1 MTAGHRDL
9 GDWPREHF
17 FPAIFSGISDIR
29 QLLPRSVR
37 PQLLKNRVF
46 WGFVAWHALCSA
58 PEVFP
63 EFTMSIS
70 FGSSVFSP
78 TFLSTP
84 TSSASQSAS
93 ASLTTKPTNSAVQQF
108 LEFANMTP
116 AQRLHAEM
124 LSELGL
130 TEDQYKAMSPAD
142 QQKVDDKIRDLVK
155 KQADETNNK
164 RAGLITDISA

>member
-1 MTAGHRDL
+1 
-9 GDWPREHF
+9 
-17 FPAIFSGISDIR
+17 
-29 QLLPRSVR
+29 
-37 PQLLKNRVF
+37 
-46 WGFVAWHALCSA
+46 
-58 PEVFP
+58 
-63 EFTMSIS
+63 MSIS

-78 TFLSTP
+78 TFSSTP

-116 AQRLHAEM
+116 AQRLQAEM

-142 QQKVDDKIRDLVK
+142 QQKVHDKIRDLVK

-164 RAGLITDISA
+164 RAGLITDISV

>member
-1 MTAGHRDL
+1 
-9 GDWPREHF
+9 
-17 FPAIFSGISDIR
+17 
-29 QLLPRSVR
+29 
-37 PQLLKNRVF
+37 
-46 WGFVAWHALCSA
+46 
-58 PEVFP
+58 
-63 EFTMSIS
+63 MSIS

-78 TFLSTP
+78 TFSSTP

-93 ASLTTKPTNSAVQQF
+93 AGLGTKSTNSVVQQF

-142 QQKVDDKIRDLVK
+142 QQKVDEKIRDLVK

-164 RAGLITDISA
+164 RAGLITDISV

>member
-1 MTAGHRDL
+1 
-9 GDWPREHF
+9 
-17 FPAIFSGISDIR
+17 
-29 QLLPRSVR
+29 
-37 PQLLKNRVF
+37 
-46 WGFVAWHALCSA
+46 
-58 PEVFP
+58 
-63 EFTMSIS
+63 MSIS

-78 TFLSTP
+78 TFLSTT

-142 QQKVDDKIRDLVK
+142 QQKVDEKIRDLVK

-164 RAGLITDISA
+164 RAGLITDISV